1 MNNRL
6 KANIELLHA
15 DGPISPEVLLNLA
28 LSWGADKMLII
39 ATDEEGRLML
49 GSTTDSLDKVV
60 ALSERAK
67 SFLINQYP

>member
-28 LSWGADKMLII
+28 LSWRARDMFII

-49 GSTTDSLDKVV
+49 GSTTDSLDRVV

>member
-1 MNNRL
+1 MNNQL
-6 KANIELLHA
+6 KANIELLHT

-28 LSWGADKMLII
+28 LGWGARDMFII
-39 ATDEEGRLML
+39 ATDGEGRLML

-67 SFLINQYP
+67 SFLINQFP

>member
-1 MNNRL
+1 VNNRL
-6 KANIELLHA
+6 KANVELLHA

-28 LSWGADKMLII
+28 LSWRARDMLLI
-39 ATDEEGRLML
+39 ATDEDGRLML
-49 GSTTDSLDKVV
+49 GSTTDSLDRVV